1 VPGTRR
7 PWAPS
12 GRSPRAAAD
21 PLADCR
27 PGIRHNLSDDLP
39 AGLVVFLVALP
50 LCLGIA
56 LASGAPLFSGLI
68 AGAFQLLLGVLR
80 AGVLG
85 DYVPNAVIKGMLAA
99 IGVVI
104 LLKQIPH
111 ALGRDADY
119 EGDFD
124 FFETMGGES
133 NSLLDILNAASS
145 ASPAAVAITAVS
157 LAILHRNIANLVIH
171 TDFNMLSVLQYAVD
185 VLKVKHIIVCG
196 HYGCGGV
203 VNALSHRHL
212 GLINKWLRNIK
223 DVYRIHQRELEGIPA
238 PDLRWR
244 RMVELNVEEQLWK
257 LAETSF
263 VQQAWR
269 REQRPTLHGW
279 VYDLKTGYLN
289 DLSMLDHTAQINDID
304 KFDFES

>member
-1 VPGTRR
+1 MD
-7 PWAPS
+7 S
-12 GRSPRAAAD
+12 
-21 PLADCR
+21 
-27 PGIRHNLSDDLP
+27 HKK
-39 AGLVVFLVALP
+39 
-50 LCLGIA
+50 
-56 LASGAPLFSGLI
+56 
-68 AGAFQLLLGVLR
+68 LLLANKAFVQDKLNVR
-80 AGVLG
+80 
-85 DYVPNAVIKGMLAA
+85 P
-99 IGVVI
+99 
-104 LLKQIPH
+104 
-111 ALGRDADY
+111 
-119 EGDFD
+119 D
-124 FFETMGGES
+124 FFERMATTQTPEFLWIGCSDSRVPAEEITGTEPGE
-133 NSLLDILNAASS
+133 LF
-145 ASPAAVAITAVS
+145 V
-157 LAILHRNIANLVIH
+157 HRNIANQVIH

-203 VNALSHRHL
+203 VNALSHKHL

-223 DVYRIHQRELEGIPA
+223 DVYRIHQRELEGIPD

-263 VQQAWR
+263 VQQAWQ

-289 DLSMLDHTAQINDID
+289 DLFMLDHTAQINDIY